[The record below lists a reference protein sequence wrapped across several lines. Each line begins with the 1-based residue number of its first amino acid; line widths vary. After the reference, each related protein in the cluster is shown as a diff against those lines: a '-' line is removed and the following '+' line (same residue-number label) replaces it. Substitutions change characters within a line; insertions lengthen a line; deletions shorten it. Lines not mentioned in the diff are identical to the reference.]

1 MAINEGERAFAAHAV
16 EMLQGVGPVYS
27 KRMFGGFGVFLDG
40 MMFGLI
46 ADNVLYLKV
55 DADNRA
61 EFDGLGLQAFTYNK
75 QGKDMQMSY
84 CQAPEDAMEDLE
96 LMTQWGNL
104 GLSAALR
111 AAAKKQRKK
120 KKVS

>member
-1 MAINEGERAFAAHAV
+1 MASNGGEKAFAAHV
-16 EMLQGVGPVYS
+16 IELLQGVGPVYS
-27 KRMFGGFGVFLDG
+27 KPMFGGFGVFLDG
-40 MMFGLI
+40 LMFGLI
-46 ADNVLYLKV
+46 ADNEMYLKV

-61 EFDGLGLQAFTYNK
+61 EFDALGLQAFTYSK

-84 CQAPEDAMEDLE
+84 CQAPEDAMENPE

-104 GLSAALR
+104 GFSAALR

-120 KKVS
+120 K